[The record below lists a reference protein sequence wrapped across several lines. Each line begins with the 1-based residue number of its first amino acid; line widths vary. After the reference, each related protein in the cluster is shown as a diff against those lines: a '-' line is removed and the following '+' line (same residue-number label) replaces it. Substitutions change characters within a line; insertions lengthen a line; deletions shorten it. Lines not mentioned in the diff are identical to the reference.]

1 MAMNLRP
8 NHPVGQ
14 VLGRLAEQVGAVP
27 ADGATL
33 PNVQVTGVTLRG
45 QNTQPGDLFAA
56 LPGASSH
63 GGRYAAEAVTQGA
76 VAVLTDPAG
85 VDAMVRAAGA
95 ANAAAA
101 IGDIP
106 VLIHPDP
113 RSVLG
118 EVAATVY
125 GHPSDR
131 LRVIGVTGT
140 SGKTTTTY
148 LVEAGLRSAE
158 RVAGLIGT
166 VGIRIDGRDQS
177 SALTTPEAPDLQ
189 ALLAVMVEQGV
200 DTVVMEVSSHA
211 LTLGRVDGV
220 HFGLGG
226 FTNLS
231 RDHLDFH
238 PTMQDYFDAKARLF
252 DPESPTHAS
261 ISVICIDDDAG
272 RAMARL
278 AHHPVSVSV
287 TGRDA
292 DWRVENIDT
301 VELGVQEFLAVDPAG
316 VHHGLRIGLPG
327 SYNVANCLLA
337 VALLDAVGVSPEQ
350 AAPGLRSASV
360 PGRLELIDR
369 GQGFLA
375 LVDYAHK
382 PGALRAVL
390 ETLRAQSSGRLAV
403 VFGAGGNRDP
413 GKREPMGRV
422 AAELADLVVVT
433 DDNPRDEEPAAIRTA
448 IVAGATA
455 AGTRAQ
461 VVEIG
466 DRREAIDHAVA
477 WARPGDVVL
486 IAGKGHEAGQTSHG
500 QTRPFDDREEL
511 AASLG
516 ARA

>member
-1 MAMNLRP
+1 MKLRP
-8 NHPVGQ
+8 SHPVGQ
-14 VLGRLAEQVGAVP
+14 ALGPLADQVGAVQ
-27 ADGATL
+27 AVGAAVPEL
-33 PNVQVTGVTLRG
+33 RITGVTLRG
-45 QNTQPGDLFAA
+45 QDAQPGDLFAA
-56 LPGASSH
+56 MPGASSH
-63 GGRYAAEAVTQGA
+63 GGRYVGDAVAGGA
-76 VAVLTDPAG
+76 VAVLTDAAG
-85 VDAMVRAAGA
+85 VTEMGA
-95 ANAAAA
+95 RVAV
-101 IGDIP
+101 P
-106 VLIHPDP
+106 VLVHPSP

-118 EVAATVY
+118 KLAATVY

-148 LVEAGLRSAE
+148 LVEAGLRTAD

-166 VGIRIDGRDQS
+166 VGIRIDGRDLP

-220 HFGLGG
+220 NFAVGG

-238 PTMQDYFDAKARLF
+238 PTMQDYFAAKARLF
-252 DPESPTHAS
+252 DPQSATHAS
-261 ISVICIDDDAG
+261 ASVICIDDDAG
-272 RAMARL
+272 REMAAF
-278 AHHPVSVSV
+278 AHHPVSVSA

-292 DWRVENIDT
+292 DWRVENVRT
-301 VELGVQEFLAVDPAG
+301 VGPGSQAGAQEFVAVDPAG

-327 SYNVANCLLA
+327 RYNVANCLLA
-337 VALLDAVGVSPEQ
+337 VALLDAVAVSPEQ
-350 AAPGLRSASV
+350 AAPGLRDATV
-360 PGRLELIDR
+360 PGRLEPVDR

-390 ETLRAQSSGRLAV
+390 ETLREHGTGRLAV
-403 VFGAGGNRDP
+403 VFGAGGNRDA
-413 GKREPMGRV
+413 GKREPMGAV

-433 DDNPRDEEPAAIRTA
+433 DDNPRDEDPAAIRAA

-455 AGTRAQ
+455 AGATQ
-461 VVEIG
+461 LVEIS
-466 DRREAIDHAVA
+466 DRRKAIDHAVA

-500 QTRPFDDREEL
+500 KTRPFDDRDEL
-511 AASLG
+511 AGALEALG
-516 ARA
+516 SRT